1 MKSIGL
7 RLGFSFITV
16 VLLLVFQGMFAAY
29 TTKKVYDVYGAAKQ
43 NEVSAKQLQNS
54 LMNNRLLV
62 YRILATF
69 DPTEMDRLKAEY
81 DTSNRLIRNGLEN
94 LGRFL
99 SDFKTLR
106 TGYDEIITLHY
117 DFFTNLAFKQLNTSS
132 MDIFIN
138 LDEKLNDHVQKL
150 ARESEIQ
157 VRHTWTTGLWFT
169 AGVCIAALAV
179 SFFWAAILQ
188 KTLTDRRKSQEAMVQ
203 LRRYLQNIIDS
214 MPSMLVAVDG
224 NHVIIQWNSEARRY
238 INQSFEEVA
247 GKNILMVLP
256 LIKGEIHR
264 LQRTLDQGVVEQC
277 LKVEDTDADPPVF
290 WDITIYP
297 LHVKEE
303 SGAVIRM
310 DNVTERVRLEEVMVQ
325 TEKMMSVGGLAAG
338 MAHEIRNPLAGILQ
352 NLQNL
357 ERRLNLGTPNDL
369 AAAEATGL
377 DPCVW
382 HAFSKKRKINLM
394 IKGIRESGL
403 RASDIVDNLLTF
415 SRKAESE
422 FHRQDLI
429 RLMDQAIEL
438 AAKDYSLKKHFDFKD
453 IIINRQYEPSIPPL
467 FCIGS
472 MIQQVFL
479 NLLKNGAQAMQENPP
494 DKNPQFTITLF
505 RKNDFAC
512 IDIEDNGPGM
522 SESVR
527 RRAFEPF
534 YTTKGI
540 GQGTGLGLSVSYFI
554 ITEQHHGKM
563 VVASGPDQ
571 GACFRIHLPIESTA
585 GQPG

>member
-16 VLLLVFQGMFAAY
+16 IMFLVFQGMFAAY
-29 TTKKVYDVYGAAKQ
+29 TTKKVYDVYGTAKQ
-43 NEVSAKQLQNS
+43 NEISAKKLQNS

-62 YRILATF
+62 YRILGTF
-69 DPTEMDRLKAEY
+69 DPTEMDRLKAEH
-81 DTSNRLIRNGLEN
+81 DTSNHLIRNGLEK
-94 LGRFL
+94 LGRFS

-106 TGYDEIITLHY
+106 SGYDEIITLHY
-117 DFFTNLAFKQLNTSS
+117 DFFTHLAVKQLNTSS
-132 MDIFIN
+132 SDMFIN
-138 LDEKLNDHVQKL
+138 LDEKLNIHVQKL
-150 ARESEIQ
+150 AQESEKQ

-169 AGVCIAALAV
+169 AGVCLAALAV
-179 SFFWAAILQ
+179 SFFWAVILK
-188 KTLTDRRKSQEAMVQ
+188 KTLTDRRKAQDAMVQ

-214 MPSMLVAVDG
+214 MPSILVAVDG
-224 NHVIIQWNSEARRY
+224 NHVIIQWNSEAWRHT
-238 INQSFEEVA
+238 NQSFEKVA
-247 GKNILMVLP
+247 GKNILAILP
-256 LIKGEIHR
+256 VIKDEIHR
-264 LQRTLDQGVVEQC
+264 LQHTLDQGVVEQC
-277 LKVEDTDADPPVF
+277 LKVADTDADPPVF

-297 LHVKEE
+297 LHVTEE
-303 SGAVIRM
+303 PGAVIRM
-310 DNVTERVRLEEVMVQ
+310 DNVTERVRLEDMMVQ
-325 TEKMMSVGGLAAG
+325 TEKMMSVGSLAAG

-357 ERRLNLGTPNDL
+357 ERRLNLRTPNDL
-369 AAAEATGL
+369 ATAEATGL
-377 DPCVW
+377 DPCAW
-382 HAFSKKRKINLM
+382 QAFSEKRKINLM
-394 IKGIRESGL
+394 INEIRESGL
-403 RASDIVDNLLTF
+403 RATDIVGNLLTF
-415 SRKAESE
+415 SRKAKSE
-422 FHRQDLI
+422 FHQHDLAQ
-429 RLMDQAIEL
+429 LMNQAIEL
-438 AAKDYSLKKHFDFKD
+438 AAKDYSLKKHFDFRD
-453 IIINRQYEPSIPPL
+453 ITIIRQYEPSIPSF

-522 SESVR
+522 SESLR

-534 YTTKGI
+534 FTTKGI

-563 VVASGPDQ
+563 TVTSVPGK
-571 GACFRIHLPIESTA
+571 GACFNICLPMENTR
-585 GQPG
+585 